1 MGFAF
6 HQIEKTNERGLMAIL
21 TIARKYGS
29 GGREIGQSVAT
40 QLNYDYIDRG
50 RILDD
55 MRAEGKQWEERAKY
69 FDENYPDLYERYDWS
84 YRGFVALNQS
94 YFLKYALKDKVV
106 IMGRGGNFLLKGI
119 PFVLR
124 VRIIAPIEKRIEKVM
139 EREGVNSENAR
150 WSIEKADREMAS
162 AIYLIYGREWD
173 NPAEYEMVF
182 NTGIQTHDEII
193 TAIKNGLL
201 EKEKFN
207 TEEARKILQ
216 LKALAA
222 KIKAEITTDPR
233 YSISVL
239 DVDPKEEGLFEK
251 GLVLRG
257 TVHNQNDIKLIE
269 EVAKRL
275 AGDVPIECELQYRWY
290 SRLGPWQFK

>member
-1 MGFAF
+1 
-6 HQIEKTNERGLMAIL
+6 MAIL

-29 GGREIGQSVAT
+29 GGREIGQTIAEK
-40 QLNYDYIDRG
+40 LKYDYIDRR

-55 MRAEGKQWEERAKY
+55 MRAEGKQWEERAKH
-69 FDENYPDLYERYDWS
+69 FDENYPNLWERYDWS
-84 YRGFVALNQS
+84 FRGFVALNQS
-94 YFLKYALKDKVV
+94 YFLDYALKDNTV

-124 VRIIAPIEKRIEKVM
+124 VRVIAPIEKRIEKVV

-150 WSIEKADREMAS
+150 WLIEKADHEMS
-162 AIYLIYGREWD
+162 GAIYLIYGKDWD

-182 NTGIQTHDEII
+182 NTGIQTPDEII
-193 TAIKNGLL
+193 TTIKNGLL

-207 TEEARKILQ
+207 TEKARKMLQ
-216 LKALAA
+216 LRALAA
-222 KIKAEITTDPR
+222 KIKAEITTNPQ

-239 DVDPKEEGLFEK
+239 DVDPKEEGMIEK
-251 GLVLRG
+251 GLVIRG
-257 TVHNQNDIKLIE
+257 ITHNQNDIKKIE
-269 EVAKRL
+269 ETAKKL
-275 AGDVPIECELQYRWY
+275 AGDVPIDCELQYRWF